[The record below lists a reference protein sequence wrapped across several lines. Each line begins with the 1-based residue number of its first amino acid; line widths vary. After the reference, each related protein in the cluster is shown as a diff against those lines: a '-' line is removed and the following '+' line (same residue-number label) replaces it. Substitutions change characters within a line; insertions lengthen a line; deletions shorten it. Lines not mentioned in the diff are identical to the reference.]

1 MPKPLPPMLPGG
13 LPLVGHAL
21 EFRKKRE
28 GLFERGYRE
37 MGPVYAIRLG
47 QQPAAVVIGP
57 EYHQTFFAE
66 TDKKL
71 SSYKTYAFL
80 KAMFGEVSLAAPPE
94 LYTTQRP
101 ILYLPFKGEKM
112 AGYIRVMQ
120 HEIKAW
126 LDGLGEAGEFE
137 LTGQLNTLVQ
147 NVAAHAFMG
156 KHFRDQVGHEF
167 WDLYGVLGAA
177 LDPLLPPN
185 LPLPKFFRRDRAK
198 AQLAALVKPILAER
212 RAHPERYDD
221 SLQDLVQARYADG
234 QPVDDALILNLVL
247 GLMFAGHETTAGQ
260 AAWTIIRLLQNPGY
274 LAQVQAELAEKLLPG
289 SPITLPVL
297 GSLHLVNW
305 AVNEITRL
313 NPSASMLIR
322 LVEEEVEFGEYRVPP
337 GWIVFVTAAVAH
349 RLPTLFREPEAY
361 DPHRFGPGREEDR
374 QHRFAM
380 IGFGGGTHK
389 CAGMNFAN
397 NEMAMITALLF
408 QQFDLELLTPDPG
421 IRHGLGA
428 NRPEPTRL
436 RYRRR
441 AARAAPAA
449 EQNSAPPRALA

>member
-1 MPKPLPPMLPGG
+1 
-13 LPLVGHAL
+13 VGHAL
-21 EFRKKRE
+21 EFQNKRE

-37 MGPVYAIRLG
+37 LGSVYAVRLG
-47 QQPAAVVIGP
+47 RQPAAVVIGP

-94 LYTTQRP
+94 LYQVQRP

-112 AGYIRVMQ
+112 AGYVRVMQ
-120 HEIKAW
+120 HEIQAW

-137 LTGQLNTLVQ
+137 LTGQLNALVQ

-156 KHFRDQVGHEF
+156 KQFRDQAGQEF
-167 WDLYGVLGAA
+167 WDLYAVLGAA

-198 AQLAALVKPILAER
+198 ARLAALVDPILAER
-212 RAHPERYDD
+212 RVHPERYDD
-221 SLQDLVQARYADG
+221 PLQDLVEARYADG
-234 QPVDDALILNLVL
+234 QPADDDLILNLVL

-274 LAQVQAELAEKLLPG
+274 LAQVQEELAHKLPPG
-289 SPITLPVL
+289 TPVTLPVL
-297 GSLHLVNW
+297 GALHHVNW
-305 AVNEITRL
+305 AVHEITRL

-322 LVEEEVEFGEYRVPP
+322 LVEEEVEFGDYRVPP

-349 RLPTLFREPEAY
+349 RLPQLFQQPEAY
-361 DPHRFGPGREEDR
+361 DPHRFEPGREEDR

-397 NEMAMITALLF
+397 NEMALITALLF
-408 QQFDLELLTPDPG
+408 QQFDVELLTPNPG
-421 IRHGLGA
+421 VRHGLGA

-436 RYRRR
+436 RYRRKAER
-441 AARAAPAA
+441 LPDGAALGAAQQSP
-449 EQNSAPPRALA
+449 